1 MIKVMVVD
9 DQILLKQTL
18 LFMLKQ
24 DKEIIAIDGGE
35 DGYMAIENCKIE
47 QPNIILMDLR
57 MPRMGGLEAMEVLK
71 ELYPSVKIMVL
82 TTFEDDKS
90 LFTSLKNGAD
100 GYIVKDIRPE
110 ELILAVKSVAHNL
123 YVMHGNVLEVFK
135 DELKK
140 MRQKSE
146 NNNDM
151 IDQYDLTRIEIR
163 IIQELVNGKSN
174 REIAQMLNFTEGTVK
189 NKVSKLLTKL
199 DLKDRTQM
207 AVFAVKNNLI

>member
-199 DLKDRTQM
+199 ELKDRTQM

>member
-1 MIKVMVVD
+1 
-9 DQILLKQTL
+9 
-18 LFMLKQ
+18 
-24 DKEIIAIDGGE
+24 
-35 DGYMAIENCKIE
+35 
-47 QPNIILMDLR
+47 

-135 DELKK
+135 DELK
-140 MRQKSE
+140 E
-146 NNNDM
+146 NAAK
-151 IDQYDLTRIEIR
+151 IGE
-163 IIQELVNGKSN
+163 
-174 REIAQMLNFTEGTVK
+174 
-189 NKVSKLLTKL
+189 
-199 DLKDRTQM
+199 
-207 AVFAVKNNLI
+207 